1 MTCLWWGNKSGW
13 EVVGKTELH
22 AIIPLYAATDAKIKK
37 KLRQFF
43 AKTAEGQFKLTTETT
58 LADESG
64 SASSAACDVVAAR
77 RATTCT

>member
-1 MTCLWWGNKSGW
+1 VFVGEQKRW

-43 AKTAEGQFKLTTETT
+43 AKTAEG
-58 LADESG
+58 
-64 SASSAACDVVAAR
+64 
-77 RATTCT
+77 